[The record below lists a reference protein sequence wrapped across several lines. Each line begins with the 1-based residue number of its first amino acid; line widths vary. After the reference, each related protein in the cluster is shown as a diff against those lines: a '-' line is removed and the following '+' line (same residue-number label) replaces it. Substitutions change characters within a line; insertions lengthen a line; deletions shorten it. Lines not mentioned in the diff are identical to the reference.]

1 MKTFD
6 ISPEKP
12 GHSNNAAFQ
21 GFKPILDD
29 FCSNSCFNIEVKHGT
44 RGNFFC
50 EITKFAATKLKLKL
64 CRAVIFSELH
74 AFISK
79 YDVRANRRRGA
90 DASFDVGFKARCI
103 SSSGTVASPSGRIS
117 VIWISRGIVLDL
129 SDWLSLDAFL
139 GWRLRSSTMVVQTWD
154 KKGREKRE
162 KEYVSPAAA
171 AYIQQGAEKRGH
183 LSST

>member
-1 MKTFD
+1 MTFVQ
-6 ISPEKP
+6 IEERGRTPVLT
-12 GHSNNAAFQ
+12 
-21 GFKPILDD
+21 LDL
-29 FCSNSCFNIEVKHGT
+29 
-44 RGNFFC
+44 R
-50 EITKFAATKLKLKL
+50 L
-64 CRAVIFSELH
+64 
-74 AFISK
+74 
-79 YDVRANRRRGA
+79 
-90 DASFDVGFKARCI
+90 DASVQGAQEHLRW
-103 SSSGTVASPSGRIS
+103 R
-117 VIWISRGIVLDL
+117 WISRGIVLDL

>member
-1 MKTFD
+1 MT
-6 ISPEKP
+6 
-12 GHSNNAAFQ
+12 
-21 GFKPILDD
+21 LDL
-29 FCSNSCFNIEVKHGT
+29 
-44 RGNFFC
+44 R
-50 EITKFAATKLKLKL
+50 L
-64 CRAVIFSELH
+64 
-74 AFISK
+74 
-79 YDVRANRRRGA
+79 
-90 DASFDVGFKARCI
+90 DASVQ
-103 SSSGTVASPSGRIS
+103 SSGTVASPSGRIS

-183 LSST
+183 LSSTECK